1 MSNTNLLALKLL
13 LAAAIAIFSG
23 CASVQAPS
31 GYLPAASETQWDVH
45 GGWITVEY
53 SDRGTISTA
62 DGEFIA
68 FQDSV
73 IYVLTESEPVSI
85 RCKEVRS
92 ASFDIYSKK
101 TGLFAGWT
109 LLGSVSV
116 LSHGYFAVFSLP
128 LWLLTG
134 IPSTISE
141 SLDGRYAE
149 NTPTIYWWQ
158 SISKFS
164 RFPQGIPKQVDLRE
178 LKLKRFSL

>member
-1 MSNTNLLALKLL
+1 MSNTNLPALKLL
-13 LAAAIAIFSG
+13 LVAAIAIFSG

-31 GYLPAASETQWDVH
+31 GYLPGASETQWDVY
-45 GGWITVEY
+45 GGWITVAY
-53 SDRGTISTA
+53 SDSGTINTA
-62 DGEFIA
+62 DGEFIG

-73 IYVLTESEPVSI
+73 VYVLTKSEPVSI
-85 RCKEVRS
+85 RCEDVRS

-101 TGLFAGWT
+101 TWLFAGWT

-116 LSHGYFAVFSLP
+116 LSHGYYAVLSLP